1 MGYVD
6 WDHYGPELKSA
17 FRNGPVRGNLFPA
30 KKGLEILSFSFLGK
44 KEGSLGQIASPGPC
58 QVTARGHE
66 FGVFDSSGTVLPP
79 S

>member
-44 KEGSLGQIASPGPC
+44 KRR
-58 QVTARGHE
+58 V
-66 FGVFDSSGTVLPP
+66 FGADCFSRAVSSDSERT
-79 S
+79 